1 MGPVRRRTPLPERRF
16 RAPFWRPLHPRPT
29 PFCAPHPSRAV
40 TGVQRNPSPGAEVVD
55 EVTASIPEDLRD
67 LLDRP
72 LFAALGTVRPDNTV
86 QVNPM
91 WFDFNGKYV
100 KFTHT
105 TNRAKFRN
113 LRRNPSMSVLIVDPD
128 DPMRYIELRGA
139 LVKVEPDATGDFYV
153 HLGRRYGNP
162 DQQPPPDSADRVIL
176 HMSVDRVG
184 RH

>member
-1 MGPVRRRTPLPERRF
+1 
-16 RAPFWRPLHPRPT
+16 
-29 PFCAPHPSRAV
+29 
-40 TGVQRNPSPGAEVVD
+40 
-55 EVTASIPEDLRD
+55 
-67 LLDRP
+67 
-72 LFAALGTVRPDNTV
+72 
-86 QVNPM
+86 M

-105 TNRAKFRN
+105 TYRAKFRN
-113 LRRNPSMSVLIVDPD
+113 LQRNPSMSVLIVDPD
-128 DPMRYIELRGA
+128 DPMRYIELRGE

-176 HMSVDRVG
+176 HMSVERVG

>member
-1 MGPVRRRTPLPERRF
+1 LVSGEHICG
-16 RAPFWRPLHPRPT
+16 RP
-29 PFCAPHPSRAV
+29 PSR
-40 TGVQRNPSPGAEVVD
+40 TGAQRNSSPAAQVVD

-176 HMSVDRVG
+176 HMSVERVG

>member
-1 MGPVRRRTPLPERRF
+1 V
-16 RAPFWRPLHPRPT
+16 
-29 PFCAPHPSRAV
+29 V
-40 TGVQRNPSPGAEVVD
+40 TGARRNPSPAAEVVD

-72 LFAALGTVRPDNTV
+72 LFAALGTVRHDNTV

-91 WFDFNGKYV
+91 WFEFNGRHL

-105 TNRAKFRN
+105 TYRAKFRN
-113 LRRNPSMSVLIVDPD
+113 LQRNPSMSVLIVDPD
-128 DPMRYIELRGA
+128 DPMRYIELRGE
-139 LVKVEPDATGDFYV
+139 LVKVEPDATGEFYV
-153 HLGRRYGNP
+153 HLGRRYGDP

-176 HMSVDRVG
+176 YMSVERVG